1 MASLGKKVKG
11 QGAQADDPEV
21 VLARKRHE
29 WRKAQLR
36 LKQQKKKEAKMR
48 EDAARLEEEK
58 KQIEEE
64 AKLAQEEAKDKSK
77 ALRKMKSKYQSRID
91 SLKREKQ
98 ELMDEYLMQRETLMN
113 TVREQSKEV
122 KLLEQIVGTFL
133 TPHEMGKVWE
143 RSIWDDEAE
152 EWRLPPIKPRSGY
165 SQVGLTRP
173 SYGVT
178 QLLTT
183 LLIVLPVCCVSVG

>member
-1 MASLGKKVKG
+1 AVPQSFMIEKQALEEYKNAVVEQRNALGAQLEQATASVESEKKAREDLAAKLQMLQGQIMASLGKKVKG

-64 AKLAQEEAKDKSK
+64 A
-77 ALRKMKSKYQSRID
+77 
-91 SLKREKQ
+91 
-98 ELMDEYLMQRETLMN
+98 
-113 TVREQSKEV
+113 
-122 KLLEQIVGTFL
+122 
-133 TPHEMGKVWE
+133 
-143 RSIWDDEAE
+143 
-152 EWRLPPIKPRSGY
+152 
-165 SQVGLTRP
+165 
-173 SYGVT
+173 
-178 QLLTT
+178 
-183 LLIVLPVCCVSVG
+183 